1 MPYPQTSDLLTADLI
16 VEDSGDV
23 QRVRLEGRLDSASV
37 VAVEKRVD
45 AATVTC
51 QKHVIVDLGGV
62 SFMTSPAVR
71 MLVAAAKRMAIA
83 GYILVLLE
91 PQRLVNEYL
100 EAADIYRLVPVAYS
114 ENEAALLLAD

>member
-37 VAVEKRVD
+37 VAVEKRFD

-100 EAADIYRLVPVAYS
+100 EAADIYRLIPVAYS

>member
-1 MPYPQTSDLLTADLI
+1 MPYPQTTDLLTADLI

-37 VAVEKRVD
+37 VAVEKRFD

>member
-1 MPYPQTSDLLTADLI
+1 MPYPQTPDLLTADLI

-37 VAVEKRVD
+37 VAVEKRFD

-51 QKHVIVDLGGV
+51 RKHVIVDLGGV

-71 MLVAAAKRMAIA
+71 MLVAAAKRMATA